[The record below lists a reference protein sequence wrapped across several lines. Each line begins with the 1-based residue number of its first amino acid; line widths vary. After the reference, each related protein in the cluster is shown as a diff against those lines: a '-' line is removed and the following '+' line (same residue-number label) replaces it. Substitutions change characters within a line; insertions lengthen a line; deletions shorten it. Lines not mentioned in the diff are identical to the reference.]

1 MDDELI
7 QYVFEM
13 IEMINTEDEEV
24 NEQNMNL
31 LVDQIAER
39 LEEMHG
45 KKPDKTMIQKFLD
58 ELRKTSFSDAK
69 TAEEKKKI
77 IEKMTESFYNL
88 GYIGFYASS

>member
-24 NEQNMNL
+24 NEQNMKL
-31 LVDQIAER
+31 LVDQIADK

-45 KKPDKTMIQKFLD
+45 KKPDKAMIQKFLD
-58 ELRKTSFSDAK
+58 ELRKTSLSDAK
-69 TAEEKKKI
+69 TAEEKKKMI
-77 IEKMTESFYNL
+77 
-88 GYIGFYASS
+88 

>member
-24 NEQNMNL
+24 NEQNMKL
-31 LVDQIAER
+31 LVDQIADK

-45 KKPDKTMIQKFLD
+45 KKPDKGMIQKFLD
-58 ELRKTSFSDAK
+58 ELRKTSLSDAK
-69 TAEEKKKI
+69 TAEEKKKMI
-77 IEKMTESFYNL
+77 
-88 GYIGFYASS
+88 